1 MSKDNYFEIWQG
13 CSSGSA
19 FNIGPVDSK
28 RLTLDASVLDLMKEN
43 DSLCVSIYDDH
54 FCFEELRPFVL
65 KYFDDNLKWNH
76 CSPEW
81 DRINEAS
88 GFDDYS
94 ENFYTYETA
103 KHMAQD
109 IRQSANGFIT
119 PAEAAFRRNLADAIE
134 KMIKKA
140 PSCDLICFYG
150 P

>member
-1 MSKDNYFEIWQG
+1 MNEDGYFEVWQG
-13 CSSGSA
+13 CSGGCT

-28 RLTLDASVLDLMKEN
+28 RLARDAYVGNLMKEN
-43 DSLCVSIYDDH
+43 EALCVSIDESH

-65 KYFDDNLKWNH
+65 KYFDTNLKQKH

-81 DRINEAS
+81 DRLNWS
-88 GFDDYS
+88 GFDDYG
-94 ENFYTYETA
+94 ENFYTYEAARRMA
-103 KHMAQD
+103 KD
-109 IRQSANGFIT
+109 IRESANGLT

-134 KMIKKA
+134 TMMKKA